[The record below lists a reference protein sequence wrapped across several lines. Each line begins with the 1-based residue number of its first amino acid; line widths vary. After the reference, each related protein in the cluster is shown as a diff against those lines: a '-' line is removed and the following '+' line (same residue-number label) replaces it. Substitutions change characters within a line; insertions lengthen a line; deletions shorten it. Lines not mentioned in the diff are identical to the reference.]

1 MMMYHTK
8 GRDLEQQYL
17 LPVNIK
23 EWLPEDDFSH
33 IIIDIVS
40 VLDLKAIYSTH
51 RQDGQG
57 AAFYRPEIITAI
69 AIYSYVRGARSS
81 REIEQLCKYDVGYRI
96 VNRNSY
102 PDHTTISRFF
112 QNHGSTLGDLFVQVL
127 LLMNEAGIVSNKV
140 LALDGTKL
148 KANASLSANM
158 TYEKLESAI
167 TARINEILS
176 KDAEEDALYGSDQS
190 GDELPECLRSRDER
204 IRRFRAAKQRLDEEQ
219 KLQSDET
226 RGKIQ
231 SREEEETKTGRKKR
245 GRKPKPPRET
255 PSPQVVANT
264 TDPDSSIMKS
274 GTSHIQGYNAQA
286 LANQDGI
293 ILVPSVT
300 NSAVDYN
307 QLDLMIRGLFAIAE
321 QTGISLMNPIVLTDA
336 GYWSYQNYLAM
347 VNQPL
352 QFLCS
357 TRHER
362 DIFLIQGSPRTLLEV
377 EDVCS
382 GDPHTPHCPAIL
394 AACGD
399 WCFRHLFSENGTPS
413 PAAIARKIMETKM
426 EPASMKKRY
435 SMRKAIIEP
444 VFGWIKENRGM
455 RKLQRR
461 GLIQCDDEWK
471 LICTTQNLRTVMT
484 RGWAGKIRSVI
495 MEKKNKIFDE
505 GMGSL
510 FGLIDLCV
518 GRFSLNEI
526 SLTQFTLSAS

>member
-1 MMMYHTK
+1 MYHTK

-40 VLDLKAIYSTH
+40 VLDLDAIYSTY
-51 RQDGQG
+51 REDGQG
-57 AAFYRPEIITAI
+57 AAFYRPEIMTGIT
-69 AIYSYVRGARSS
+69 IYSYVRGARSS
-81 REIEQLCKYDVGYRI
+81 REIERLCKYDVGYRI
-96 VNRNSY
+96 VSRNSY

-112 QNHGSTLGDLFVQVL
+112 QNHGSTLGNLFVQIL
-127 LLMNEAGIVSNKV
+127 RLMNEAGVVSNKV

-158 TYEKLESAI
+158 TYEKLEAAI

-176 KDAEEDALYGSDQS
+176 KDAEEDALYGSDRS
-190 GDELPECLRSRDER
+190 GEEVPDCLRMHDER
-204 IRRFRAAKQRLDEEQ
+204 LRRFRAAKQRLDEKQ
-219 KLQSDET
+219 KIESDET
-226 RGKIQ
+226 KEKIQ

-245 GRKPKPPRET
+245 GRKPTPPQET
-255 PSPQVVANT
+255 PSPETVANT

-286 LANQDGI
+286 FANQDGI
-293 ILVPSVT
+293 ILVPSIT

-307 QLDLMIRGLFAIAE
+307 QLDPMIRELFAMAE
-321 QTGISLMNPIVLTDA
+321 QTGISLTNPLVLTDA
-336 GYWSYQNYLAM
+336 GYWSYQNYLTM

-362 DIFLIQGSPRTLLEV
+362 DIFLIRGSPRTLLDM

-382 GDPHTPHCPAIL
+382 GDNHTCPTIL

-399 WCFRHLFSENGTPS
+399 WCFRHLFSEDGIPS
-413 PAAIARKIMETKM
+413 PAAIAKKIMETKM
-426 EPASMKKRY
+426 EPTSMKKHY
-435 SMRKAIIEP
+435 SRRKAIIEP

-461 GLIQCDDEWK
+461 GLVQCDNEWK

-484 RGWAGKIRSVI
+484 RGWWSKLKSAI
-495 MEKKNKIFDE
+495 MVMKNKIFDE
-505 GMGSL
+505 DTGPLSR
-510 FGLIDLCV
+510 LIDLCL
-518 GRFSLNEI
+518 GSTSFRGI
-526 SLTQFTLSAS
+526 SLTQITLFVG

>member
-1 MMMYHTK
+1 MMFHTR

-81 REIEQLCKYDVGYRI
+81 REIEQLCRYDVGYRI
-96 VNRNSY
+96 VSRNSY

-127 LLMNEAGIVSNKV
+127 RLMNEAGIVLNKV

-264 TDPDSSIMKS
+264 TDPDISIMKS
-274 GTSHIQGYNAQA
+274 GTSHIQGYNSQA

-293 ILVPSVT
+293 ILVPPVT
-300 NSAVDYN
+300 IVK
-307 QLDLMIRGLFAIAE
+307 DLTLN
-321 QTGISLMNPIVLTDA
+321 TVLIILTALTFFFPD
-336 GYWSYQNYLAM
+336 
-347 VNQPL
+347 
-352 QFLCS
+352 S
-357 TRHER
+357 TN
-362 DIFLIQGSPRTLLEV
+362 F
-377 EDVCS
+377 
-382 GDPHTPHCPAIL
+382 CP
-394 AACGD
+394 
-399 WCFRHLFSENGTPS
+399 F
-413 PAAIARKIMETKM
+413 K
-426 EPASMKKRY
+426 
-435 SMRKAIIEP
+435 
-444 VFGWIKENRGM
+444 
-455 RKLQRR
+455 
-461 GLIQCDDEWK
+461 
-471 LICTTQNLRTVMT
+471 
-484 RGWAGKIRSVI
+484 
-495 MEKKNKIFDE
+495 
-505 GMGSL
+505 
-510 FGLIDLCV
+510 
-518 GRFSLNEI
+518 
-526 SLTQFTLSAS
+526 